1 MPCWPIGLVATL
13 TLCAAFAPSA
23 VAQDGRDAAVSHTP
37 ALAPGAPPPPSAPEV
52 ISRDAE
58 GRATIRAQ
66 RLPAPLR
73 IDGKLDDVAYSL
85 PSFSGFI
92 QAEPHS
98 GQPATERTEA
108 WVFFDDDNLYVVARC
123 WETHPERITA
133 NEMRRDSTAIQYN
146 DLVSFSLDTFYD
158 HRNAINFGVSVLG
171 GRTDGQVTDERQFN
185 IDYNPIWNVRTG
197 RFEQGWVMEAAIPFK
212 SLRYRAGREQV
223 WGLIMRRQN
232 RWKNEISYLVPIPQ
246 AQSNRGT
253 MMISAAASV
262 VGIEAPRGSRR
273 IEIKPYVTASTTK
286 DRALSTSSTGEA
298 NVGGEVKYGI
308 TQNLAA
314 DFTYNTDFA
323 QVEAD
328 EQQVNLTRFSLFFPE
343 KREFFLENGGIFN
356 FGGNTGGNVP
366 VLFYSRRI
374 GLTGSGTVPIEAGGR
389 LTGRAGTFTVG
400 AVNIRTSELGPTPA
414 TNFAALRL
422 KRNILRRS
430 NLGAIYTGRSTTQL
444 GGSRND
450 VYGADGSFS
459 FFSNLNAYAY
469 WARSRTPTSAL
480 GGDDASYRA
489 EVDYAGDRYA
499 AQVRYLAVG
508 SHFTPD
514 VGFVRRSDMR
524 EVFTQFRFSPRT
536 KKSGTVR
543 KYSWRGSLQRIA
555 NRTGRLESRDALGE
569 FAIEF
574 HNADRI
580 AVTTDAIHEFLPRPF
595 AIAPGVSIPVGVYDF
610 ANVRAAWAF
619 GQTARFA
626 GEVSV
631 DRGSFYDGNRTI
643 LALSGG
649 RVEATPRLSIQPTA
663 SMNRVELRAG
673 AFTTTLVGTRATFTM
688 TPLSFASALVQ
699 YNSSTHSV
707 ASNIRLRW
715 EYQPGSELF
724 VVYNEQRDTPS
735 ARLPGLANRAFIV
748 KVNRLVR
755 F

>member
-1 MPCWPIGLVATL
+1 VAPDVIT
-13 TLCAAFAPSA
+13 
-23 VAQDGRDAAVSHTP
+23 RDAAGH
-37 ALAPGAPPPPSAPEV
+37 
-52 ISRDAE
+52 
-58 GRATIRAQ
+58 ATVRAQ
-66 RLPAPLR
+66 RLPSPLK
-73 IDGKLDDVAYSL
+73 IDGKLDDEAYSL

-92 QAEPHS
+92 QAEPRS
-98 GQPATERTEA
+98 GEPATERTEV
-108 WVFFDDDNLYVVARC
+108 WVLFDDDNIYIVARC

-158 HRNAINFGVSVLG
+158 HRNATNFGVSVLG

-185 IDYNPIWNVRTG
+185 IDFNPIWNVRTG
-197 RFEQGWVMEAAIPFK
+197 RFDQGWAMEAAIPFK
-212 SLRYRAGREQV
+212 SLRYRPGRGQV

-253 MMISAAASV
+253 MAISAAATV

-273 IEIKPYVTASTTK
+273 IELKPYVTASTTK
-286 DRALSTSSTGEA
+286 DRATSAGSMKDA
-298 NVGGEVKYGI
+298 AAGGEVKYGI
-308 TQNLAA
+308 TQNLTA

-374 GLTGSGTVPIEAGGR
+374 GLTGTGTVPIEAGGR
-389 LTGRAGTFTVG
+389 LTGRAGAFTVG
-400 AVNIRTSELGPTPA
+400 AVNIRTSESGTTPG
-414 TNFAALRL
+414 TTFTALRL

-430 NLGAIYTGRSTTQL
+430 NLGVIYTGRSTTQL
-444 GGSRND
+444 GGARND
-450 VYGADGSFS
+450 VVGTDASFA

-469 WARSRTPTSAL
+469 WARSRTPTVSV

-489 EVDYAGDRYA
+489 EVDYSGDRYG
-499 AQVRYLAVG
+499 AQMRYLAVG
-508 SHFTPD
+508 SHFAPD
-514 VGFVRRSDMR
+514 IGFVRRSDMR
-524 EVFTQFRFSPRT
+524 EAFAQFRFSPRT
-536 KKSGTVR
+536 RNSRTVR
-543 KYSWRGSLQRIA
+543 KYSWRSSLQRIA
-555 NRTGRLESRDALGE
+555 NGTGRLESRDALGE

-574 HNADRI
+574 HNADRVAI
-580 AVTTDAIHEFLPRPF
+580 TADAIHEFLPRPF
-595 AIAPGVSIPVGVYDF
+595 AIAPGVSIPVGAYDF

-619 GQTARFA
+619 GQTARAA

-631 DRGSFYDGNRTI
+631 DRGTFYDGHRTI

-649 RVEATPRLSIQPTA
+649 RIEASPRLSIQPTA
-663 SMNRVELRAG
+663 SMNRVEVRAG
-673 AFTTTLVGTRATFTM
+673 TFTTNLVGTRVTFTM
-688 TPLSFASALVQ
+688 TPLSFASALIQ

-707 ASNIRLRW
+707 ASNLRLRW

-735 ARLPGLANRAFIV
+735 ARLPGLANRAVVV
-748 KVNRLVR
+748 KVNRLIR